1 MSIVTL
7 TFGVSPEKL
16 KAACEDTNLS
26 DEVVAKLSQLSQ
38 VVVDLH
44 VNEEGQVIGGFVPDL
59 RKKDGEKKPK
69 PVITFESVISAYR
82 KTRDEEIPA
91 LNDKVSL
98 LKEVQQKRED
108 WLAAQLTKQGVDNVK
123 IKGVGRAEF
132 YTVESVTVSDALSFR
147 SWILEDPKERLCFV
161 DTRASKDQVI
171 TRVTDKGVA
180 PPGVDYKRFK
190 KVRVA
195 KDNKK

>member
-7 TFGVSPEKL
+7 TFGVSPEKI

-44 VNEEGQVIGGFVPDL
+44 VNEDGQVTGGFVPDL
-59 RKKDGEKKPK
+59 RKKEVKEKPK
-69 PVITFESVISAYR
+69 PVITFESVITAYR

-91 LNDKVSL
+91 LNVKVSL

-123 IKGVGRAEF
+123 IKGVGMALF
-132 YTVESVTVSDALSFR
+132 STKDSCTVADRTSLMDWVQQDVENRLSF
-147 SWILEDPKERLCFV
+147 LA
-161 DTRASKDQVI
+161 ASVVKDQVRTYI
-171 TRVTDKGVA
+171 DENQVP
-180 PPGVDYKRFK
+180 PPGVNYQTFK
-190 KVRVA
+190 KLEVRKA
-195 KDNKK
+195 

>member
-7 TFGVSPEKL
+7 TFGVSPEKI

-44 VNEEGQVIGGFVPDL
+44 VNEEGQVTGGFVPDL
-59 RKKDGEKKPK
+59 RKKEVKDKPK
-69 PVITFESVISAYR
+69 PVITFESVITAYR

-123 IKGVGRAEF
+123 IKGVGMALF
-132 YTVESVTVSDALSFR
+132 STKDSCTVADRTSLMDWVQQDVENRLSF
-147 SWILEDPKERLCFV
+147 LA
-161 DTRASKDQVI
+161 ASVVKDQVRTYI
-171 TRVTDKGVA
+171 DENQVP
-180 PPGVDYKRFK
+180 PPGVNYQTFK
-190 KVRVA
+190 KLEVRKA
-195 KDNKK
+195 

>member
-1 MSIVTL
+1 MSVVTL
-7 TFGVSPEKL
+7 TFGVSPEKI

-44 VNEEGQVIGGFVPDL
+44 VNEEGQVTGGFVPDM
-59 RKKDGEKKPK
+59 RKKEVKEKPK
-69 PVITFESVISAYR
+69 PVITFESVITAYR

-123 IKGVGRAEF
+123 IKGVGMALF
-132 YTVESVTVSDALSFR
+132 STKDSCTVADRTSLMDWVQQDVENRLSF
-147 SWILEDPKERLCFV
+147 LA
-161 DTRASKDQVI
+161 ASVVKDQVRTYI
-171 TRVTDKGVA
+171 DENQVP
-180 PPGVDYKRFK
+180 PPGVNYQAFK
-190 KVRVA
+190 KLEVRKA
-195 KDNKK
+195 

>member
-7 TFGVSPEKL
+7 TFGVSPEKI

-44 VNEEGQVIGGFVPDL
+44 VNEVGQVTGGFVPDM
-59 RKKDGEKKPK
+59 RKKEVENKPK
-69 PVITFESVISAYR
+69 PVITFESVITAYR

-91 LNDKVSL
+91 LNVKVSL

-123 IKGVGRAEF
+123 IKGVGMALF
-132 YTVESVTVSDALSFR
+132 STKDSCTVADRTSLMDWVQQDVENRLSF
-147 SWILEDPKERLCFV
+147 LA
-161 DTRASKDQVI
+161 ASVVKDQVRTYI
-171 TRVTDKGVA
+171 DENQVP
-180 PPGVDYKRFK
+180 PPGVNYQTFK
-190 KVRVA
+190 KLEVRKA
-195 KDNKK
+195 

>member
-7 TFGVSPEKL
+7 TFGVSPEKI

-44 VNEEGQVIGGFVPDL
+44 VDDNGQVVGGFVPDL
-59 RKKDGEKKPK
+59 RKKEVKEKPK
-69 PVITFESVISAYR
+69 PVITFESVITAYR

-98 LKEVQQKRED
+98 LKETQQKRED

-123 IKGVGRAEF
+123 IKGVGMALF
-132 YTVESVTVSDALSFR
+132 STKDSCTVADRTSLMDWVQQDVENRLSF
-147 SWILEDPKERLCFV
+147 LA
-161 DTRASKDQVI
+161 ASVVKDQVRTYI
-171 TRVTDKGVA
+171 DENQVP
-180 PPGVDYKRFK
+180 PPGVNYQTFK
-190 KVRVA
+190 KLEVRKA
-195 KDNKK
+195 

>member
-7 TFGVSPEKL
+7 TFGVSPEKI

-59 RKKDGEKKPK
+59 RKKEVKEKPK
-69 PVITFESVISAYR
+69 PVITFESVITAYR

-123 IKGVGRAEF
+123 IKGVGMALF
-132 YTVESVTVSDALSFR
+132 STKDSCTVADRTSLMDWVQQDVENRLSF
-147 SWILEDPKERLCFV
+147 LA
-161 DTRASKDQVI
+161 ASVVKDQVRTYI
-171 TRVTDKGVA
+171 DENQVP
-180 PPGVDYKRFK
+180 PPGVNYQTFK
-190 KVRVA
+190 KLEVRKA
-195 KDNKK
+195 

>member
-7 TFGVSPEKL
+7 TFGVSPEKI

-44 VNEEGQVIGGFVPDL
+44 VNEEGQVTGGFVPDL
-59 RKKDGEKKPK
+59 RKKDSENKPK
-69 PVITFESVISAYR
+69 PAITFESVITAYR

-91 LNDKVSL
+91 LDDKVSL
-98 LKEVQQKRED
+98 LKEVQQKREG

-123 IKGVGRAEF
+123 IKGVGMALF
-132 YTVESVTVSDALSFR
+132 STKDSCTVADRTSLMDWVQQDVENRLSF
-147 SWILEDPKERLCFV
+147 LA
-161 DTRASKDQVI
+161 ASVVKDQVRTYI
-171 TRVTDKGVA
+171 DENQVP
-180 PPGVDYKRFK
+180 PPGVNYQTFK
-190 KVRVA
+190 KLEVRKA
-195 KDNKK
+195 

>member
-7 TFGVSPEKL
+7 TFGVSPEKI

-26 DEVVAKLSQLSQ
+26 DEVIAKLMQLSQ

-44 VNEEGQVIGGFVPDL
+44 VNEEGQVTGGFVPDM
-59 RKKDGEKKPK
+59 RKKEVKEKPK
-69 PVITFESVISAYR
+69 PVITFESVITAYR

-123 IKGVGRAEF
+123 IKGVGMALF
-132 YTVESVTVSDALSFR
+132 STKDSCTVADRTSLMDWVQQDVENRLSF
-147 SWILEDPKERLCFV
+147 LA
-161 DTRASKDQVI
+161 ASVVKDQVRTYI
-171 TRVTDKGVA
+171 DENQVP
-180 PPGVDYKRFK
+180 PPGVNYQTFK
-190 KVRVA
+190 KLEVRKA
-195 KDNKK
+195 

>member
-7 TFGVSPEKL
+7 TFGVSPEKI

-44 VNEEGQVIGGFVPDL
+44 VNEEGQVTGGFVPDL
-59 RKKDGEKKPK
+59 RKKEVTEKPK

-108 WLAAQLTKQGVDNVK
+108 WLAAQLTKQGIDNVK
-123 IKGVGRAEF
+123 IKGVGMALF
-132 YTVESVTVSDALSFR
+132 STKDSCTVADRTSLMDWVQQDVENRLSF
-147 SWILEDPKERLCFV
+147 LA
-161 DTRASKDQVI
+161 ASVVKDQVRTYI
-171 TRVTDKGVA
+171 DENQVP
-180 PPGVDYKRFK
+180 PPGVNYQTFK
-190 KVRVA
+190 KLEVRKA
-195 KDNKK
+195 

>member
-7 TFGVSPEKL
+7 TFGVSPEKI

-44 VNEEGQVIGGFVPDL
+44 VNEEGQVTGGFVPDL
-59 RKKDGEKKPK
+59 RKKEVKEKPK
-69 PVITFESVISAYR
+69 PIITFESVITAYR

-123 IKGVGRAEF
+123 IKGVGMALF
-132 YTVESVTVSDALSFR
+132 STKDSCTVADRTSLMDWVQQDVENRLSF
-147 SWILEDPKERLCFV
+147 LA
-161 DTRASKDQVI
+161 ASVVKDQVRTYI
-171 TRVTDKGVA
+171 DENQVA
-180 PPGVDYKRFK
+180 PPGVNYQTFK
-190 KVRVA
+190 KLEVRKA
-195 KDNKK
+195 

>member
-7 TFGVSPEKL
+7 TFGVSPEKI

-26 DEVVAKLSQLSQ
+26 DEVIAKLMQLSQ

-44 VNEEGQVIGGFVPDL
+44 VDDNGQVVGGFVPDL
-59 RKKDGEKKPK
+59 RKEEVESKPK
-69 PVITFESVISAYR
+69 PVITFESVITAYR

-108 WLAAQLTKQGVDNVK
+108 WLAAQLTQQGVDNVK
-123 IKGVGRAEF
+123 IKGVGMALF
-132 YTVESVTVSDALSFR
+132 STKDSCTVADRTSLMDWVQQDVENRLSF
-147 SWILEDPKERLCFV
+147 LA
-161 DTRASKDQVI
+161 ASVVKDQVRTYI
-171 TRVTDKGVA
+171 DENQVP
-180 PPGVDYKRFK
+180 PPGVNYQTFK
-190 KVRVA
+190 KLEVRKA
-195 KDNKK
+195 

>member
-7 TFGVSPEKL
+7 TFGVSPEKI

-26 DEVVAKLSQLSQ
+26 GEVVAKLSQLSQ

-44 VNEEGQVIGGFVPDL
+44 VNEDGQVTGGFVPDM
-59 RKKDGEKKPK
+59 RKKEVENKPK
-69 PVITFESVISAYR
+69 PVITFESVITAYR

-123 IKGVGRAEF
+123 IKGVGMALF
-132 YTVESVTVSDALSFR
+132 STKDSCTVADRTSLMAWVQQDVENRLSF
-147 SWILEDPKERLCFV
+147 LA
-161 DTRASKDQVI
+161 ASVVKDQVRTYI
-171 TRVTDKGVA
+171 DENQVP
-180 PPGVDYKRFK
+180 PPGVNYQTFK
-190 KVRVA
+190 KLEVRKA
-195 KDNKK
+195 

>member
-7 TFGVSPEKL
+7 TFGVSPEKI

-26 DEVVAKLSQLSQ
+26 DEVIAKLLQLRQ

-44 VNEEGQVIGGFVPDL
+44 VDDNGQVVGGFVPDL

-69 PVITFESVISAYR
+69 PVITFESVIAAYR

-108 WLAAQLTKQGVDNVK
+108 WLAAKLTKQGVDNVK
-123 IKGVGRAEF
+123 IKGVGMALFSTKDSCTVADRASLMDWVQQD
-132 YTVESVTVSDALSFR
+132 VENRLSF
-147 SWILEDPKERLCFV
+147 LA
-161 DTRASKDQVI
+161 ASVVKDQVRTYI
-171 TRVTDKGVA
+171 DENQVP
-180 PPGVDYKRFK
+180 PPGVNYQTFK
-190 KVRVA
+190 KLEVRKA
-195 KDNKK
+195 

>member
-7 TFGVSPEKL
+7 TFGVSPEKI

-26 DEVVAKLSQLSQ
+26 DEVVAELSQLSQ

-44 VNEEGQVIGGFVPDL
+44 VNEEGQVTGGFVPDL
-59 RKKDGEKKPK
+59 RKKEVESKPK
-69 PVITFESVISAYR
+69 PVITFESVITAYR

-123 IKGVGRAEF
+123 IKGVGMALF
-132 YTVESVTVSDALSFR
+132 STKDSCTVADRTSLMDWVQQDVENRLSF
-147 SWILEDPKERLCFV
+147 LA
-161 DTRASKDQVI
+161 ASVVKDQVRTYI
-171 TRVTDKGVA
+171 DENQVP
-180 PPGVDYKRFK
+180 PPGVNYQTFK
-190 KVRVA
+190 KLEVRKA
-195 KDNKK
+195 

>member
-1 MSIVTL
+1 MSVVTL
-7 TFGVSPEKL
+7 TFGVSPEKI

-26 DEVVAKLSQLSQ
+26 DEVVANLSQLSQ

-44 VNEEGQVIGGFVPDL
+44 INEEGQVTGGFVPDL
-59 RKKDGEKKPK
+59 RKKEVETKPK

-123 IKGVGRAEF
+123 IKGVGMALF
-132 YTVESVTVSDALSFR
+132 STKDSCTVADRTSLMDWVQQDVENRLSF
-147 SWILEDPKERLCFV
+147 LA
-161 DTRASKDQVI
+161 ASVVKDQVRTYI
-171 TRVTDKGVA
+171 DENQVP
-180 PPGVDYKRFK
+180 PPGVNYQTFK
-190 KVRVA
+190 KLEVRKA
-195 KDNKK
+195 

>member
-7 TFGVSPEKL
+7 TFGVSPEKI

-44 VNEEGQVIGGFVPDL
+44 VNEEGQVTGGFVPDL
-59 RKKDGEKKPK
+59 RKKEVENKPK
-69 PVITFESVISAYR
+69 PVITFESVITAYR

-91 LNDKVSL
+91 LNVKVSL

-123 IKGVGRAEF
+123 IKGVGMALF
-132 YTVESVTVSDALSFR
+132 STKDSCTVADRTSLMDWVQQDVENRLSF
-147 SWILEDPKERLCFV
+147 LA
-161 DTRASKDQVI
+161 ASVVKDQVRTYI
-171 TRVTDKGVA
+171 DENQVP
-180 PPGVDYKRFK
+180 PPGVNYQTFK
-190 KVRVA
+190 KLEVRKA
-195 KDNKK
+195 

>member
-7 TFGVSPEKL
+7 TFGVSPEKI

-59 RKKDGEKKPK
+59 RKKEVKEKPK
-69 PVITFESVISAYR
+69 PVITFESVITAYR

-123 IKGVGRAEF
+123 IKGVGMALF
-132 YTVESVTVSDALSFR
+132 STKDSCTVADRTSLMDWVQQDVENRLSF
-147 SWILEDPKERLCFV
+147 LA
-161 DTRASKDQVI
+161 ASVVKDQVRTYI
-171 TRVTDKGVA
+171 EENQA
-180 PPGVDYKRFK
+180 PPPGVNYQTFK
-190 KVRVA
+190 KLEVRKA
-195 KDNKK
+195 

>member
-44 VNEEGQVIGGFVPDL
+44 VNEEGQVTGGFVPDL
-59 RKKDGEKKPK
+59 RKKEVENKPK
-69 PVITFESVISAYR
+69 PVITFESVITAYR

-123 IKGVGRAEF
+123 IKGVGMALF
-132 YTVESVTVSDALSFR
+132 STKDSCTVADRTSLMDWVQQDVENRLSF
-147 SWILEDPKERLCFV
+147 LA
-161 DTRASKDQVI
+161 ASVVKDQVRTYI
-171 TRVTDKGVA
+171 DENQVA
-180 PPGVDYKRFK
+180 PPGVNYQTFK
-190 KVRVA
+190 KLEVRKA
-195 KDNKK
+195 

>member
-1 MSIVTL
+1 MSVITL
-7 TFGVSPEKL
+7 TFGVSPEKI

-44 VNEEGQVIGGFVPDL
+44 VNEEGQVTGGFVPDL
-59 RKKDGEKKPK
+59 RKKEVKEKPK
-69 PVITFESVISAYR
+69 PVITFESVITAYR

-98 LKEVQQKRED
+98 LKETQQKRED

-123 IKGVGRAEF
+123 IKGVGMALF
-132 YTVESVTVSDALSFR
+132 STKDSCTVADRTSLMDWVQQDVENRLSF
-147 SWILEDPKERLCFV
+147 LA
-161 DTRASKDQVI
+161 ASVVKDQVRTYI
-171 TRVTDKGVA
+171 DENQVP
-180 PPGVDYKRFK
+180 PPGVNYQTFK
-190 KVRVA
+190 KLEVRKA
-195 KDNKK
+195 

>member
-7 TFGVSPEKL
+7 TFGVSPEKI

-44 VNEEGQVIGGFVPDL
+44 VNEEGQVTGGFVPDL
-59 RKKDGEKKPK
+59 RKKEVENKPK
-69 PVITFESVISAYR
+69 PVITFESVITAYR

-123 IKGVGRAEF
+123 IKGVGMALF
-132 YTVESVTVSDALSFR
+132 STKDSCTVADRTSLMDWVQQDVENRLSF
-147 SWILEDPKERLCFV
+147 LA
-161 DTRASKDQVI
+161 ASVVKDQVRTYI
-171 TRVTDKGVA
+171 DENQVA
-180 PPGVDYKRFK
+180 PPGVNYQTFK
-190 KVRVA
+190 KLEVRKA
-195 KDNKK
+195 

>member
-1 MSIVTL
+1 MSVVTL
-7 TFGVSPEKL
+7 TFGVSPEKI

-44 VNEEGQVIGGFVPDL
+44 VNEDGQVTGGFVPDL
-59 RKKDGEKKPK
+59 RKKEVESKPK
-69 PVITFESVISAYR
+69 PVITFESVITAYR

-123 IKGVGRAEF
+123 IKGVGMALF
-132 YTVESVTVSDALSFR
+132 STKDSCTVADRTSLMDWVQQDVENRLSF
-147 SWILEDPKERLCFV
+147 LA
-161 DTRASKDQVI
+161 ASVVKDQVRTYI
-171 TRVTDKGVA
+171 DENQVP
-180 PPGVDYKRFK
+180 PPGVNYQTFK
-190 KVRVA
+190 KLEVRKA
-195 KDNKK
+195 

>member
-7 TFGVSPEKL
+7 TFGVSPEKI

-44 VNEEGQVIGGFVPDL
+44 VNEEGQVTGGFVPDM
-59 RKKDGEKKPK
+59 RKKEVKEKPK
-69 PVITFESVISAYR
+69 PVITLESVITAYR

-123 IKGVGRAEF
+123 IKGVGMALF
-132 YTVESVTVSDALSFR
+132 STKDSCTVADRTSLMDWVQQDVENRLSF
-147 SWILEDPKERLCFV
+147 LA
-161 DTRASKDQVI
+161 ASVVKDQVRTYI
-171 TRVTDKGVA
+171 DENQVP
-180 PPGVDYKRFK
+180 PPGVNYQTFK
-190 KVRVA
+190 KLEVRKA
-195 KDNKK
+195 

>member
-1 MSIVTL
+1 MSVVTL

-59 RKKDGEKKPK
+59 RRKEVENKPK
-69 PVITFESVISAYR
+69 PAITFESVITAYR

-123 IKGVGRAEF
+123 IKGVGMALF
-132 YTVESVTVSDALSFR
+132 STKDSCTVADRTSLMDWVQQDVENRMSFLAASVV
-147 SWILEDPKERLCFV
+147 
-161 DTRASKDQVI
+161 KDQVRTYI
-171 TRVTDKGVA
+171 DENQVA
-180 PPGVDYKRFK
+180 PPGVNYQTFK
-190 KVRVA
+190 KLEVRKA
-195 KDNKK
+195 

>member
-1 MSIVTL
+1 MSVVTL
-7 TFGVSPEKL
+7 TFGVSPEKI

-44 VNEEGQVIGGFVPDL
+44 VNEEGQVTGGFVPDM
-59 RKKDGEKKPK
+59 RKKEVKEKPK
-69 PVITFESVISAYR
+69 PVITFESVITAYR

-123 IKGVGRAEF
+123 IKGVGMALF
-132 YTVESVTVSDALSFR
+132 STKDSCTVADRTSLMDWVQQDVENRLSF
-147 SWILEDPKERLCFV
+147 LA
-161 DTRASKDQVI
+161 ASVVKDQVRTYI
-171 TRVTDKGVA
+171 DENQVA
-180 PPGVDYKRFK
+180 PPGVNYQTFK
-190 KVRVA
+190 KLEVRKA
-195 KDNKK
+195 

>member
-7 TFGVSPEKL
+7 TFGVSPEKI

-26 DEVVAKLSQLSQ
+26 DEVVAKLSQLNQ

-44 VNEEGQVIGGFVPDL
+44 VNEEGQVTGGFVPDL
-59 RKKDGEKKPK
+59 RKKEVENKPK

-108 WLAAQLTKQGVDNVK
+108 WLAAQLTKIGGDSFKVN
-123 IKGVGRAEF
+123 GVGRAEF
-132 YTVESVTVSDALSFR
+132 FIVESVTVSDAPTFR
-147 SWILEDPKERLCFV
+147 SWILEDPEERLCFV

-171 TRVTDKGVA
+171 TRVTDKGAA
-180 PPGVDYKRFK
+180 PPGVSYKTFK
-190 KVRVA
+190 KVRVV
-195 KDNKK
+195 KDRK

>member
-7 TFGVSPEKL
+7 TFGVSPEKI

-26 DEVVAKLSQLSQ
+26 DEVIAKLMQLSQ

-44 VNEEGQVIGGFVPDL
+44 VNEEGQVTGGFVPDL
-59 RKKDGEKKPK
+59 RKKEVESKPK
-69 PVITFESVISAYR
+69 PVITFESVITAYR

-91 LNDKVSL
+91 LNYKVSL

-123 IKGVGRAEF
+123 IKGVGMALF
-132 YTVESVTVSDALSFR
+132 STKDSCTVADRTSLMDWVQQDVENRLSF
-147 SWILEDPKERLCFV
+147 LA
-161 DTRASKDQVI
+161 ASVVKDQVRTYI
-171 TRVTDKGVA
+171 DENQVP
-180 PPGVDYKRFK
+180 PPGVNYQTFK
-190 KVRVA
+190 KLEVRKA
-195 KDNKK
+195 

>member
-7 TFGVSPEKL
+7 TFGVSPEKI

-44 VNEEGQVIGGFVPDL
+44 VNEVGQVTGGFVPDM
-59 RKKDGEKKPK
+59 RKKEVENKPK
-69 PVITFESVISAYR
+69 PVITFESVITAYR

-123 IKGVGRAEF
+123 IKGVGMALF
-132 YTVESVTVSDALSFR
+132 STKDSCTVADRTSLMDWVQQDVENRLSF
-147 SWILEDPKERLCFV
+147 LA
-161 DTRASKDQVI
+161 ASVVKDQVRTYI
-171 TRVTDKGVA
+171 DENQVP
-180 PPGVDYKRFK
+180 PPGVNYQTFK
-190 KVRVA
+190 KLEVRKA
-195 KDNKK
+195 